1 MSVLGI
7 KLFKSEE
14 VQRSD
19 FQLGKD
25 YPRRP
30 QPLIS
35 CLRVP
40 AHKDRIGEQNLAR
53 PLVPPLNVELDLD
66 VPWLDDEWS
75 CQVLL

>member
-7 KLFKSEE
+7 KLLKSEE

-30 QPLIS
+30 QPT
-35 CLRVP
+35 
-40 AHKDRIGEQNLAR
+40 NLMLA
-53 PLVPPLNVELDLD
+53 
-66 VPWLDDEWS
+66 S
-75 CQVLL
+75 SGS